1 MVANELPNN
10 KHSLKLLFKQTE
22 KLLSDLEPIRQK
34 ITPLPLYVQKM
45 IKGNLNHSDEEY
57 YRMDIAALQNA
68 YPNGIQIRGTIK
80 DYLEQDDTIQQN
92 QDLPDAMQVLDDL
105 VESGNA
111 NAEEI
116 KNFQR
121 QSELFIVEK
130 CAMISRATNMVGQ
143 LQKQILDK
151 LERLALSRNIPSR
164 LKDESFKETDG
175 ANVVDNQDSAHADS
189 HKSPSSLVRTAK
201 KSTRIGPAL
210 TPQTDIEKWGIGIDH
225 NRKWQV
231 FECYGENWR
240 HKGVMNPQ
248 PAKGL
253 QMDLLQA
260 FIERGPTLD
269 RATIVNE
276 LCKRATESEKTE
288 WYKPSFLPTVSR
300 LRKRLRKALGFP
312 LKANP
317 IRWENPTNSFS
328 LFIMVGTATYQ
339 NGKYIF
345 ECKKLR

>member
-1 MVANELPNN
+1 MVAKELPNN

-45 IKGNLNHSDEEY
+45 IKGNLNHSDEED

-68 YPNGIQIRGTIK
+68 YSKGIQIRETIK
-80 DYLEQDDTIQQN
+80 EYLEQDDAIHQP
-92 QDLPDAMQVLDDL
+92 QDLLGAMEVLDDL

-111 NAEEI
+111 NAEET

-121 QSELFIVEK
+121 QSELFIIEK
-130 CAMISRATNMVGQ
+130 CAMLSRATNMVGQ
-143 LQKQILDK
+143 LQKQILDR
-151 LERLALSRNIPSR
+151 LEKVALPRNTPSR
-164 LKDESFKETDG
+164 LKKESFEENS
-175 ANVVDNQDSAHADS
+175 ANVVGNQDSAHAGS
-189 HKSPSSLVRTAK
+189 HESPSSLVRTAK
-201 KSTRIGPAL
+201 KSTRIGPVL
-210 TPQTDIEKWGIGIDH
+210 TPQPDFENWGIGIDH
-225 NRKWQV
+225 NRKWQY
-231 FECYGENWR
+231 FECHGGNWR

-260 FIERGPTLD
+260 FIDRRQTLD
-269 RATIVNE
+269 RFTIVNE

-288 WYKPSFLPTVSR
+288 WYKSSFLPTVSR
-300 LRKRLRKALGFP
+300 LRKRLRKALGLP

-317 IRWENPTNSFS
+317 IRWEKPTNSFS

-339 NGKYIF
+339 NSKYIF
-345 ECKKLR
+345 ECEK